1 MTAGLERLR
10 RLNAELPGALHHEL
24 NRSDPSAPFDPLAAR
39 CIVTTGI
46 GSSAAHARF
55 FAHVLAECLG
65 LPARFTPTGSVG
77 ATPTAGRSRD
87 ALVVFSQGLSPNARF
102 AFEEVER
109 WGAVVLVTAQGLSQQ
124 KGERSRWLDALRARG
139 VAVIDFAAPDEFGML
154 VRVVGPLLGFA
165 ACLSL
170 ARSLGR
176 RAGLDVARLN
186 PEPDRIARR
195 VREAASRL
203 DAGISPEVIAQLHS
217 REVVLAAAG
226 GYGELLEN
234 LRIKLLEGML
244 RPMPTLW
251 DGLEFAHGGLQ
262 QLWPRQ
268 GVLLHLSRAGR
279 PEDDVF
285 AEALGR
291 VLDPDRH
298 RLIRLDAED
307 LGPASVFEH
316 EALMNALLLR
326 WLEASGADP
335 TRWPAQ
341 GADGPL
347 YDRSPALIREGP
359 ALGRGLSLAAS
370 WESLTWPECE
380 RQLEA
385 GDRTALLALGSTEQH
400 GPHLPL
406 ATDTWI
412 AQWLSR
418 RVASQIPGTV
428 ELPVLA
434 VGCAEEHAAFP
445 GTLSLRPETFE
456 RVVGDVLSSLAK
468 QGFRRAF
475 VFSAHGGNL
484 SPLCASR
491 DVFVRAA
498 APMSLVIYDDHTLL
512 WERLARVGQAFGVSA
527 EEQGLHA
534 GELETSILRA
544 FAPESVRVERAE
556 PGLLVGDGAGES
568 LFYPSLRD
576 HAPAGVVGDPTRAD
590 PARAEA
596 YLEAWVDELVRFY
609 RSRADQ

>member
-1 MTAGLERLR
+1 MTAGLDRLR
-10 RLNAELPGALHHEL
+10 HLHAELPAALHDEL
-24 NRSDPSAPFDPLAAR
+24 NRPDPTAPFDPRATR

-55 FAHVLAECLG
+55 FAQVLAECLG
-65 LPARFTPTGSVG
+65 LPARFTPTGSLG
-77 ATPTAGRSRD
+77 TTPISGRSRD

-102 AFEEVER
+102 AFEELER

-124 KGERSRWLDALRARG
+124 TGDRSRWLDALRARG

-176 RAGLDVARLN
+176 SAGLDVKGLSV
-186 PEPDRIARR
+186 EPDRIVRR
-195 VREAASRL
+195 VRGAATRL
-203 DAGISPEVIAQLHS
+203 DALVSPEVIAQLHS
-217 REVVLAAAG
+217 REIVLAAAG

-234 LRIKLLEGML
+234 LRTKVLEGML

-262 QLWPRQ
+262 QLWPLD

-279 PEDDVF
+279 AEDDVL
-285 AEALGR
+285 ADALHR
-291 VLDPDRH
+291 VVDPDRH
-298 RLIRLDAED
+298 GVIRLEAED
-307 LGPASVFEH
+307 FGPASVFEH
-316 EALMNALLLR
+316 EALMDVLLLR
-326 WLEASGADP
+326 WLEASDGDP
-335 TRWPAQ
+335 TCWPAQ

-347 YDRSPALIREGP
+347 YDRSPPLVREGP
-359 ALGRGLSLAAS
+359 ALGRGLSVDES
-370 WESLTWPECE
+370 WEALTWPECE
-380 RQLEA
+380 RQLL
-385 GDRTALLALGSTEQH
+385 GGNCTAVLALGSTEQH

-418 RVASQIPGTV
+418 RVVSQIPGAV
-428 ELPVLA
+428 QLPVLSL
-434 VGCAEEHAAFP
+434 GCAEEHAAFP
-445 GTLSLRPETFE
+445 GTLSLTPATFE

-468 QGFRRAF
+468 QGFRRTF

-491 DVFVRAA
+491 DVFVRLA
-498 APMSLVIYDDHTLL
+498 APMSLTIYDDHTLL
-512 WERLARVGQAFGVSA
+512 WERLARSGQEFGVSA

-544 FAPESVRVERAE
+544 FAPEFVRLDRAE
-556 PGLLVGDGAGES
+556 PGLLVSDGTGPS

-576 HAPAGVVGDPTRAD
+576 HAPDGVVGDPTRAD
-590 PARAEA
+590 ASRAEA
-596 YLEAWVDELVRFY
+596 YLEAWVEELVRFH
-609 RSRADQ
+609 RSRVDQ